1 MPLISVV
8 VLKPWRTVLNN
19 RKSPVKKTFHYEER
33 DEVKRQAYLSRH
45 NELDASKIV
54 YVDESGIEEAEK
66 KGKRSRRVNIIAGL
80 VNNRLIA
87 PCVFNGY
94 VNADCFKDRS
104 LLLIMPVS
112 ISQLRLEKA
121 QCRLVFLPAYSP
133 DLNPIENCWAIIKAR
148 LKKLGSNLTIL
159 IISSQSIF

>member
-112 ISQLRLEKA
+112 ISRLG
-121 QCRLVFLPAYSP
+121 L
-133 DLNPIENCWAIIKAR
+133 EN
-148 LKKLGSNLTIL
+148 S
-159 IISSQSIF
+159 